1 MNQLI
6 IVGAGGFGRE
16 VAHWATQNPGNGL
29 EFSIRGFLD
38 DNTKALKSFRN
49 YPPVLGTIADYEPEP
64 NDLFVCGF
72 GLPQIKAIAIPGLV
86 AKGARF
92 MNLIHPTV
100 VFGGNI
106 KLGTGVV
113 IAPHVTISADA
124 TISDFATLDSN
135 SVIGHDVKLGQYCHI
150 GNLSSITGGAEIG
163 VQAFVGAHSVIL
175 PQIKV
180 GKSGFVGAGSVV
192 TKNVANHITVY
203 GNPAKPS
210 TEA

>member
-6 IVGAGGFGRE
+6 IIGAGGFGRE

-29 EFSIRGFLD
+29 EFNIRGFLD
-38 DNTKALKSFRN
+38 DNTKALKNFRN
-49 YPPVLGTIADYEPEP
+49 YPPILGTVADYTPDD
-64 NDLFVCGF
+64 NDIFICGI
-72 GLPQIKAIAIPGLV
+72 GLPQFKAQAIPQIV
-86 AKGARF
+86 AKGGRF

-113 IAPHVTISADA
+113 IAPHVTISANA
-124 TISDFATLDSN
+124 TISDFATIDSN
-135 SVIGHDVKLGQYCHI
+135 SVIGHDVKLGHYSHI

-163 VQAFVGAHSVIL
+163 VQAFIGAHSVIL

-192 TKNVANHITVY
+192 TKNVLTNTTVY
-203 GNPAKPS
+203 GNPAK
-210 TEA
+210 TTAK

>member
-29 EFSIRGFLD
+29 EFNIRGFLD
-38 DNTKALKSFRN
+38 DNLDALKSFKN
-49 YPPVLGTIADYEPEP
+49 YPPVLGTIADYIPEA
-64 NDLFVCGF
+64 NDLFVCGI
-72 GLPQIKAIAIPGLV
+72 GLPHLKASAIPSLI

-106 KLGTGVV
+106 KLGSGVV

-135 SVIGHDVKLGQYCHI
+135 SVIGHDVKLGHYCHI
-150 GNLSSITGGAEIG
+150 GNLCSITGGVDIG
-163 VQAFVGAHSVIL
+163 VQAFIGVHSVIL
-175 PQIKV
+175 PKIKI
-180 GKSGFVGAGSVV
+180 GKSGIVGAGSVV

-203 GNPAKPS
+203 GNPAK
-210 TEA
+210 AAAKA